1 MMKARLTPAI
11 FLVFP
16 LVLLFA
22 STALAAAEGGSS
34 PWTTSMLLWRV
45 VNTVAL
51 LALLIYFLKKP
62 LTNFFKERKAK
73 IEKDLAEAV
82 AQRQKAE
89 ELIKEYQSKLAGMEK
104 ELEKMR
110 GELQKAAEGES
121 QKVVANAEKMASAII
136 ESAKIAAEQEV
147 RKAKISLKDEA
158 VTLAVE
164 MAESLIREKIS
175 DDDRKR
181 IVEDYLVKVGGMK

>member
-1 MMKARLTPAI
+1 MKARLTLSL
-11 FLVFP
+11 FLAVGSIM
-16 LVLLFA
+16 LLA
-22 STALAAAEGGSS
+22 STALAASEGGSS

-51 LALLIYFLKKP
+51 LAVLIYFLKTP
-62 LTNFFKERKAK
+62 LVNFFRERKTK
-73 IEKDLAEAV
+73 IERDLAEAV
-82 AQRQKAE
+82 ELRQKAE
-89 ELIKEYQSKLAGMEK
+89 ELIKEYQRKLAGMEQ

-121 QKVVANAEKMASAII
+121 IKVIAGAEKIASSIV

-147 RKAKISLKDEA
+147 RKAKVALKDEA

-164 MAESLIREKIS
+164 LAESLIREKIS

>member
-1 MMKARLTPAI
+1 MKARLS
-11 FLVFP
+11 LS
-16 LVLLFA
+16 VLALPFIVLFA
-22 STALAAAEGGSS
+22 STALAASEGHSS

-45 VNTVAL
+45 VNTIAL
-51 LALLIYFLKKP
+51 LALLIYFIKKP
-62 LTNFFKERKAK
+62 LVSFFTERKAK
-73 IEKDLAEAV
+73 IERDLAEAV
-82 AQRQKAE
+82 ELRQKAE
-89 ELIKEYQSKLAGMEK
+89 ELIKEYQTKLAGMEQ

-121 QKVVANAEKMASAII
+121 LKVISNAEKMATAIV

-147 RKAKISLKDEA
+147 RKAKITLKDEA
-158 VTLAVE
+158 VTMAVE

>member
-1 MMKARLTPAI
+1 MKARLSFSA
-11 FLVFP
+11 FLVLP
-16 LVLLFA
+16 LVSLFA

-51 LALLIYFLKKP
+51 LAVLVYFLKKP
-62 LTNFFKERKAK
+62 LVNFFKERKTK
-73 IEKDLAEAV
+73 IEKDLADAV
-82 AQRQKAE
+82 EQRQRAE
-89 ELIKEYQSKLAGMEK
+89 ELIREYQSKLAGMEQ
-104 ELEKMR
+104 ELQKMR

-121 QKVVANAEKMASAII
+121 LKVISNAEKMASAII

-147 RKAKISLKDEA
+147 RKAKIALKDEA

-175 DDDRKR
+175 DDDRKK

>member
-1 MMKARLTPAI
+1 MKARLSFSA
-11 FLVFP
+11 FLVLP
-16 LVLLFA
+16 LVSLFA

-51 LALLIYFLKKP
+51 LALLVYFLKKP
-62 LTNFFKERKAK
+62 LVNFFKERKAK
-73 IEKDLAEAV
+73 IENDLAEAV
-82 AQRQKAE
+82 EQRQRAE
-89 ELIKEYQSKLAGMEK
+89 ELIREYQSKLAGMEQ
-104 ELEKMR
+104 ELQKMR

-121 QKVVANAEKMASAII
+121 LKVISNAEKMASAII

-147 RKAKISLKDEA
+147 RKAKIALKDEA

-175 DDDRKR
+175 DDDRKK

>member
-1 MMKARLTPAI
+1 
-11 FLVFP
+11 
-16 LVLLFA
+16 
-22 STALAAAEGGSS
+22 
-34 PWTTSMLLWRV
+34 MLIWRV
-45 VNTVAL
+45 INTVAL

-62 LTNFFKERKAK
+62 LVNFFKERKAK
-73 IEKDLAEAV
+73 IEKDLADAV
-82 AQRQKAE
+82 EQRRKAE
-89 ELIKEYQSKLAGMEK
+89 DLIKEYQSKLAGMEQ
-104 ELEKMR
+104 ELERMR

-121 QKVVANAEKMASAII
+121 QKVISNAEKMASTII

-147 RKAKISLKDEA
+147 RKAKVALKDEA

>member
-1 MMKARLTPAI
+1 MMKARLTLSL
-11 FLVFP
+11 FLA
-16 LVLLFA
+16 LGSVLLLA
-22 STALAAAEGGSS
+22 SIALAASEGGSS

-51 LALLIYFLKKP
+51 LAVLVYFLKKP
-62 LTNFFKERKAK
+62 LVNFFRERKTK
-73 IEKDLAEAV
+73 IERDLVEAV
-82 AQRQKAE
+82 ELRQKAE
-89 ELIKEYQSKLAGMEK
+89 ELIKEYQRKLAGMEQ

-121 QKVVANAEKMASAII
+121 TKVIAAAEKIALSII

-147 RKAKISLKDEA
+147 RKAKVVLKDEA

-164 MAESLIREKIS
+164 LAESLIREKIS

>member
-1 MMKARLTPAI
+1 MKARLTLSL
-11 FLVFP
+11 FLVLP
-16 LVLLFA
+16 LILICA
-22 STALAAAEGGSS
+22 SSALAASEAGSS
-34 PWTTSMLLWRV
+34 PWTMSMLLWRV

-62 LTNFFKERKAK
+62 LVNFFKERKAK
-73 IEKDLAEAV
+73 IEQDLAEAV
-82 AQRQKAE
+82 EQRRKAE
-89 ELIKEYQSKLAGMEK
+89 ELIKEYQMKLAGMEQ

-121 QKVVANAEKMASAII
+121 QKVIASADKMSVAII

-147 RKAKISLKDEA
+147 RKAKVALKDEA

-164 MAESLIREKIS
+164 LAESLIREKIS
-175 DDDRKR
+175 DDDRKK

>member
-1 MMKARLTPAI
+1 MKARLSLSA
-11 FLVFP
+11 FLVLP

-22 STALAAAEGGSS
+22 STAVAAAEGGSS

-51 LALLIYFLKKP
+51 LALLAYFLKKP
-62 LTNFFKERKAK
+62 LVNFFKERKAK
-73 IEKDLAEAV
+73 IEKDLADAV
-82 AQRQKAE
+82 EQRQRAE
-89 ELIKEYQSKLAGMEK
+89 ELIREYQSKLAGMEQ
-104 ELEKMR
+104 ELQKMR

-121 QKVVANAEKMASAII
+121 LKVISNAEKMASAII

-147 RKAKISLKDEA
+147 RKAKIALKDEA

-175 DDDRKR
+175 DDDRKK

>member
-1 MMKARLTPAI
+1 MKARLSLSA
-11 FLVFP
+11 FLVLP

-22 STALAAAEGGSS
+22 STAVAAAEGGSS

-51 LALLIYFLKKP
+51 LALLAYFLKKP
-62 LTNFFKERKAK
+62 LVNFFKERKAK
-73 IEKDLAEAV
+73 IEKDLADAV
-82 AQRQKAE
+82 EQRQRAE
-89 ELIKEYQSKLAGMEK
+89 ELIREYQSKLAGMEQ
-104 ELEKMR
+104 ELQKMR

-121 QKVVANAEKMASAII
+121 LKVISNAEKMASAII

-147 RKAKISLKDEA
+147 RKAKIALKDEA

-175 DDDRKR
+175 EDDRKK

>member
-1 MMKARLTPAI
+1 MMKARLTFAVI
-11 FLVFP
+11 MALP
-16 LVLLFA
+16 LVLQLA
-22 STALAAAEGGSS
+22 STALASSEGGSET
-34 PWTTSMLLWRV
+34 WTTSMLIWRV
-45 VNTVAL
+45 INTVAL

-62 LTNFFKERKAK
+62 LVNFFKERKAK
-73 IEKDLAEAV
+73 IEKDLADAV
-82 AQRQKAE
+82 DQRRKAE
-89 ELIKEYQSKLAGMEK
+89 DLIKEYQSKLAGMEQ
-104 ELEKMR
+104 ELERMR

-121 QKVVANAEKMASAII
+121 QKVISNAEKMASTII

-147 RKAKISLKDEA
+147 RKAKVALKDEA